1 MALMGPG
8 ALTEYDGGPRRSR
21 SRGSVRV
28 QEPAYGF
35 FIAGSSFDEM
45 NGIFGRVRPESA
57 RGVSAH
63 TVNLCYKHD
72 QSGWFMC
79 LVKTPEDE
87 QPYAYRT
94 YG

>member
-1 MALMGPG
+1 M
-8 ALTEYDGGPRRSR
+8 
-21 SRGSVRV
+21 RV

-35 FIAGSSFDEM
+35 FIAGSSIDEV
-45 NGIFGRVRPESA
+45 NGIFGRVRQESA
-57 RGVSAH
+57 RSVTAH

-72 QSGWFMC
+72 QSGWFMA

-87 QPYAYRT
+87 RPYAYRT